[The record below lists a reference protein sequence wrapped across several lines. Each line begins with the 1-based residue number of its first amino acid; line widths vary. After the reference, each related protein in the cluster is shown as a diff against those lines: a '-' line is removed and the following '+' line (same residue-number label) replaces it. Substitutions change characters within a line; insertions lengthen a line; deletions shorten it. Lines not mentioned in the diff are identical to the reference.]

1 MTAAARPSD
10 TSFLMFC
17 ALVLMVNALAGVVG
31 CYLHLM
37 ADMRVTA
44 ESVKDSLFY
53 GASAL
58 APLLF
63 SNPASLGILGIMG
76 VVRGSTFLKENP
88 H

>member
-1 MTAAARPSD
+1 
-10 TSFLMFC
+10 
-17 ALVLMVNALAGVVG
+17 MVNALAGVVG

-37 ADMRVTA
+37 ADMRVPA
-44 ESVKDSLFY
+44 ECVTDSLLY
-53 GASAL
+53 GAL

-76 VVRGSTFLKENP
+76 VVRCSTFQKENP